1 MDVFL
6 LFSLLNIFYKYTSTN
21 NANCLFIN
29 EKFLR
34 STGKVYF
41 AVAQIKK

>member
-34 STGKVYF
+34 STGNVYF